1 MAHGIVVRQSGHAG
15 YPPSKLTK
23 LQTFTARGDQAMAIG
38 ILVLGLFLLAMLMVV
53 VNQFRRL
60 NTQIQTLERT
70 LSSQIYMLQ
79 KTIQKEAS
87 TRHGRD

>member
-1 MAHGIVVRQSGHAG
+1 
-15 YPPSKLTK
+15 
-23 LQTFTARGDQAMAIG
+23 MAIG